1 MARLTTYLAGETM
14 RPLGEELQAM
24 AAKKNS
30 ETNPQRH
37 WRMPRVVLGLA
48 GILLL
53 GGVAALLGVGRWLV
67 VEDPLE
73 KAQAV
78 VVLSGRMPL
87 RALEAAKLY
96 REGYAPKVWVTHS
109 SEPGATLEAMQI
121 AYVGEDFY
129 NLRVLMREGVPG
141 DAIRVLAPPIVNT
154 ADELAAVSAALEEEK
169 GRTVIIVTSKVHT
182 RRVRILWHRLVAG
195 RGQAIVRAASDDPF
209 EPRRWWRTTGDAL
222 DVVREL
228 LGILN
233 AWAGMPLRP
242 AN

>member
-1 MARLTTYLAGETM
+1 M
-14 RPLGEELQAM
+14 RPVSEESEAM
-24 AAKKNS
+24 AAEKNS
-30 ETNPQRH
+30 ETNPQRR
-37 WRMPRVVLGLA
+37 WQMPRVLLGLA

-53 GGVAALLGVGRWLV
+53 GGVVILLGVGRWLV
-67 VEDPLE
+67 AEDPLE
-73 KAQAV
+73 KAQAI

-96 REGYAPKVWVTHS
+96 REGYAPNVWVTHS

-129 NLRVLMREGVPG
+129 NVRVLAHEGVP
-141 DAIRVLAPPIVNT
+141 ASTIRVLEPPILNT
-154 ADELAAVSAALEEEK
+154 ADEIRAVSAALEKEK
-169 GRTVIIVTSKVHT
+169 GGTVIIVTSKVHT
-182 RRVRILWHRLVAG
+182 RRVRILWRRLVAG
-195 RGQAIVRAASDDPF
+195 HGQAIVRAASDDPF
-209 EPRRWWRTTGDAL
+209 DGRWWRTTGDAL